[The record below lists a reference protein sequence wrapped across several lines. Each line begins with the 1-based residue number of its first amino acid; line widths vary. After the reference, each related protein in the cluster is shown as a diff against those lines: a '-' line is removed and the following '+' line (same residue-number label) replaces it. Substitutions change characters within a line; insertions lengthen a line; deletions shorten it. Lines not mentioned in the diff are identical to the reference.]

1 MIVEEDTIGRIT
13 TVVMISR
20 VNYTVPPNFRIV
32 VVNPDVV

>member
-1 MIVEEDTIGRIT
+1 MIVEENIIGRIT

-32 VVNPDVV
+32 VVNPGVV

>member
-13 TVVMISR
+13 KVAMISR
-20 VNYTVPPNFRIV
+20 VNYTVPPYFRIV